1 MPRKSAPK
9 SAPAAKK
16 PTRKR
21 AAKVPP
27 ATPVL
32 GPDMS
37 ISPAVVAE
45 VDALNQ
51 RVAEAIHA
59 AKTTGLPQGLIAAV
73 LQALT
78 LQQTQLL
85 ISVPG

>member
-1 MPRKSAPK
+1 MTKSV
-9 SAPAAKK
+9 AKK

-21 AAKVPP
+21 PAKVLP
-27 ATPVL
+27 APPVL

-37 ISPAVVAE
+37 ISPVVVAE
-45 VDALNQ
+45 VETLNQ
-51 RVAEAIHA
+51 RVDQAIHA
-59 AKTTGLPQGLIAAV
+59 AKATGLPQGLIVAV

>member
-1 MPRKSAPK
+1 MTKTAV
-9 SAPAAKK
+9 KK
-16 PTRKR
+16 PTGKR
-21 AAKVPP
+21 AAKVLP
-27 ATPVL
+27 APPVL

-45 VDALNQ
+45 TDALNQ
-51 RVAEAIHA
+51 GVAEAIHA
-59 AKTTGLPQGLIAAV
+59 AKTTGLPQGLIVAV

-85 ISVPG
+85 ISAPE

>member
-1 MPRKSAPK
+1 MTKPV
-9 SAPAAKK
+9 AKK
-16 PTRKR
+16 PTPKR
-21 AAKVPP
+21 AAKAPP
-27 ATPVL
+27 APPVL
-32 GPDMS
+32 TPDMS

-45 VDALNQ
+45 VETLNQ

-59 AKTTGLPQGLIAAV
+59 AKATGLPQGLIVAV